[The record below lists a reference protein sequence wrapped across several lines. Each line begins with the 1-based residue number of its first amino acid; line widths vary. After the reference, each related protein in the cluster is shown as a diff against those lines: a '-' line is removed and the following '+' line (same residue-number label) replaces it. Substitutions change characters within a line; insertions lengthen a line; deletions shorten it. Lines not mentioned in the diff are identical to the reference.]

1 VREKSLT
8 EIEKNDDFFRSPPFS
23 CPTLAKGGK
32 GGFEPYPA
40 TLWCKKGSDNDLIG
54 KLRCRRRKEVTFIKN
69 ILILMSV
76 NDLGSKNSCV
86 SEVKRW

>member
-1 VREKSLT
+1 MMT
-8 EIEKNDDFFRSPPFS
+8 FFALLPFS
-23 CPTLAKGGK
+23 CSTLAKGGK

-54 KLRCRRRKEVTFIKN
+54 KLRCRRRKEVTIIKK
-69 ILILMSV
+69 ILMMRV
-76 NDLGSKNSCV
+76 NDLESKNSCV